1 VLASQET
8 GGCDRHDRRKEAL
21 ERNQAHSPR
30 TELAADYA
38 TRSGGSE
45 RERQCGGKEIE

>member
-8 GGCDRHDRRKEAL
+8 GGCDRHDRRKEAS
-21 ERNQAHSPR
+21 ERDQAHSPR

-38 TRSGGSE
+38 TRGGSSE
-45 RERQCGGKEIE
+45 TKRQCGGKEIE